1 MKSIFPAVVFTGVF
15 WGAVMTLS
23 LGTALALPPDADPSA
38 PPAGDKQPLASR
50 VGISGGMGV
59 SYVTAQD
66 VVDLINAA
74 AGGTERVPEFKAG
87 VEFFGTLVIP
97 LSHDWAC
104 KMEYAYLL
112 YSFNTNSLYGP
123 GEFTVA
129 AHLPTV
135 IGQFTL
141 IDGGTYNVKVG
152 AGVGYHFGTFTE
164 KYFSIDDRYSGKGVG
179 TLLDL
184 EANTAFSE
192 NFYGY
197 LGGNLRWD
205 FIGKLTDATG
215 REASITAAG
224 PAATLHFFSIG
235 AKLGFTYYF

>member
-1 MKSIFPAVVFTGVF
+1 MVSALVITGMLC
-15 WGAVMTLS
+15 GGVM
-23 LGTALALPPDADPSA
+23 ALIPGVAHALPPGADASA
-38 PPAGDKQPLASR
+38 PPSGDKQRLAPR
-50 VGISGGMGV
+50 VGVSGGMGV

-74 AGGTERVPEFKAG
+74 AGGSERVPEFKAG
-87 VEFFGTLVIP
+87 VEFFGTLVVP
-97 LSHDWAC
+97 LSQEWAC
-104 KMEYAYLL
+104 KLEYAYLL

-129 AHLPTV
+129 VHLPTV

-141 IDGGTYNVKVG
+141 IDGGTYNVKAG
-152 AGVGYHFGTFTE
+152 AGVGYHFGTFSE
-164 KYFSIDDRYSGKGVG
+164 RYYSIDDRFSGNGIG
-179 TLLDL
+179 TLVDL
-184 EANTAFSE
+184 EANTAFGE
-192 NFYGY
+192 NFFGY

-205 FIGKLTDATG
+205 FIGTLTNAAG

-224 PAATLHFFSIG
+224 PAATLHFFSVG

>member
-1 MKSIFPAVVFTGVF
+1 MALVPGV
-15 WGAVMTLS
+15 TR
-23 LGTALALPPDADPSA
+23 ALPPGAAEAA
-38 PPAGDKQPLASR
+38 PPLDEEQPLAPR

-66 VVDLINAA
+66 VVELINAA
-74 AGGTERVPEFKAG
+74 AGGTERVPDFKAG

-97 LSHDWAC
+97 LSHEWAC
-104 KMEYAYLL
+104 KVEYAYLL
-112 YSFNTNSLYGP
+112 YSFNTNSVYGP
-123 GEFTVA
+123 GEFTIA
-129 AHLPTV
+129 AHLPTL

-141 IDGGTYNVKVG
+141 VDGGTYNVKLG
-152 AGVGYHFGTFTE
+152 AGVGYHFGTFNE
-164 KYFSIDDRYSGKGVG
+164 RYYSVDDRFSGKGVG
-179 TLLDL
+179 TLVDL

-205 FIGKLTDATG
+205 FIGKLTNGVG
-215 REASITAAG
+215 REASITATG
-224 PAATLHFFSIG
+224 PAATLHFFSLG